1 MRFLIDGKK
10 EAIASFLGK
19 CVEYADLS
27 IQRKQE
33 RGDPEAEI
41 SEWKSY
47 REFTAYSLSELQ
59 SGKLDDW
66 LKDDSIE
73 ALPHG
78 SKTLESGYSKMNLDD
93 MEHTR
98 RSAMLGSILGP
109 RPVFLVGTESPDGV
123 KNLAPMSSINI
134 LSNSPPLISMSLSID
149 RGGRVRDTLSNIR
162 EAKNGCRVSI
172 HCLRGDMIGAADV
185 QAAARPVPRDT
196 SEWDLISGSAIPDNS
211 GDLLSSA
218 IATIHT
224 KVVEIRKLPESSKA
238 FQVIMLAESIATIPN
253 SEEPTSRLVQISN
266 NVLSGSSDGST
277 WKFELDW

>member
-1 MRFLIDGKK
+1 MTV
-10 EAIASFLGK
+10 EAPRL
-19 CVEYADLS
+19 
-27 IQRKQE
+27 
-33 RGDPEAEI
+33 
-41 SEWKSY
+41 
-47 REFTAYSLSELQ
+47 
-59 SGKLDDW
+59 
-66 LKDDSIE
+66 
-73 ALPHG
+73 
-78 SKTLESGYSKMNLDD
+78 
-93 MEHTR
+93 
-98 RSAMLGSILGP
+98 LGP
-109 RPVFLVGTESPDGV
+109 QDIALLAAMNIERVPVARRPRV
-123 KNLAPMSSINI
+123 A
-134 LSNSPPLISMSLSID
+134 LISTGDELVMPERRWPYLSTQ
-149 RGGRVRDTLSNIR
+149 VRDTLSNIR
-162 EAKNGCRVSI
+162 EAENGCRVSI